1 MSHRD
6 LGQIRQEIARD
17 DAVASPDARG
27 GNRQFT
33 VAQPNQ
39 VWAGDII
46 TVWTTDG
53 WLYLAAR
60 LMGALTL
67 KALAIRHRTPKA
79 GVLHHSDWGS
89 QGGFK

>member
-1 MSHRD
+1 MSQRD
-6 LGQIRQEIARD
+6 LGQIHQEIARD
-17 DAVASPDARG
+17 DAVASPDVRG

-46 TVWTTDG
+46 NVWTTEG

-60 LMGALTL
+60 LTGALTMQ
-67 KALAIRHRTPKA
+67 ALANCQRIP
-79 GVLHHSDWGS
+79 
-89 QGGFK
+89 